1 MGKGRV
7 LKWPSRSRPTLALQ
21 APKFKQNLAGLG
33 ERFQGAMVRAAH
45 RAAQMMEEKG
55 RADIASAGNFGGLW
69 VSGLKAR
76 VEGEGQ
82 KNMRI
87 SMTHDDPRAGIFEK
101 GGVVKGNPLLWIPLA
116 GPMLSAFGRETTAG
130 STPSTT
136 RDRSAPFCSR
146 SRTSSRNTSASR
158 R

>member
-1 MGKGRV
+1 VAFKLTTNAR
-7 LKWPSRSRPTLALQ
+7 AQ

-45 RAAQMMEEKG
+45 RAAAMMEEKG

-87 SMTHDDPRAGIFEK
+87 SMTHDDPRADFRE
-101 GGVVKGNPLLWIPLA
+101 
-116 GPMLSAFGRETTAG
+116 GRRRQRQPA
-130 STPSTT
+130 SLDTP
-136 RDRSAPFCSR
+136 
-146 SRTSSRNTSASR
+146 
-158 R
+158 